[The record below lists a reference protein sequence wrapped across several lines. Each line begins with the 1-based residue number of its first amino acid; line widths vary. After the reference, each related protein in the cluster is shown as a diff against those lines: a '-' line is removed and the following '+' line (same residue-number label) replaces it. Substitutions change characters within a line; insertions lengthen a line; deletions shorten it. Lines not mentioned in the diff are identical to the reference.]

1 MPGTATKLGPGTL
14 ILGETTDTLDMS
26 CQLAGAWVK
35 WDKDKEDDTPV
46 LCGTD
51 IAGGTTYTGKLTGNV
66 LIDLS
71 DDGLVEYTWTNKG
84 LQKAFVFVPSTAE
97 GKQITGTVT
106 VDPLDVGGDE
116 VKKNMRTDFEWD
128 CVGEPVLEPVPAP

>member
-1 MPGTATKLGPGTL
+1 MPGKVTKLGPGTL
-14 ILGETTDTLDMS
+14 ILSATPTTVDMS

-46 LCGTD
+46 LCGET
-51 IAGGTTYTGKLTGNV
+51 IAGGTTYTGKLSGNV

-71 DDGLVEYTWTNKG
+71 DGGLVEYTWTNKG
-84 LQKAFVFVPSTAE
+84 TQVPFVFVPNTAE
-97 GKQITGTVT
+97 GKEINGTVT
-106 VDPLDVGGDE
+106 VDPLDVGSDE

-128 CVGEPVLEPVPAP
+128 CVGEPVLEPVTP